1 MKSVEVDWTQAS
13 LTELVDHIVNTH
25 HAYLKRE
32 LPLLSELTTTILR
45 VHGPNHGELFQVH
58 KLFHTFKMDMEQH
71 MMKEED
77 RGFKLMKE
85 YEQNPAGQIELLK
98 NTVNN
103 HMLEHDTAVGTINEL
118 RKVTQNYAVPEDAC
132 GTFSMTFK
140 KLEELEADLL
150 QHVHLENDI
159 LFSKIQAL

>member
-1 MKSVEVDWTQAS
+1 MNSVVDWTQAS
-13 LTELVDHIVNTH
+13 LTELVDHIVDTH
-25 HAYLKRE
+25 HAYLKKE

-58 KLFHTFKMDMEQH
+58 KLFHTFKMEIEQH

-85 YEQNPAGQIELLK
+85 YEQNPGDQLQLLK
-98 NTVNN
+98 NAVDN
-103 HMLEHDTAVGTINEL
+103 HMLEHDTAVSTINEL
-118 RKVTQNYAVPEDAC
+118 RKVTQDYAVPEDAC

-140 KLEELEADLL
+140 KLEELEADLI

-159 LFSKIQAL
+159 LFPKIKAL